1 MRIPAAFSLAALAVA
16 LAAPAHAKGTGMA
29 FVTSEKDHTI
39 TVLDTRTLEV
49 AGTIKTCKRP
59 RHIQMLPGDEQFM
72 VVCSDSG
79 QADIVDL
86 ATRKSTG
93 RISLGEDPE
102 AFDLSPD
109 GKTIYVS
116 AEEDAELVM
125 FDMKG
130 KKIKSVK
137 VGKEPEGVK
146 ASPDG
151 KTVWVTSEVANMVH
165 VYDTASG
172 KVTHNV
178 KAGKRPRRFALTPD
192 GKELWV
198 TNELSSDVTVLS
210 TADYKVLATIP
221 FKPQGMR
228 ADDVTPVG
236 ITMTRDGK
244 TMYVSLGKANHVA
257 EVDATSREVK
267 KYMLVG
273 KRAWN
278 VTLNRDESRLYVV
291 NGLSDDVTV
300 IDRAAGK
307 AIKSVPVGRVPYGL
321 LIDD

>member
-1 MRIPAAFSLAALAVA
+1 MRIVAALGLATVAAA
-16 LAAPAHAKGTGMA
+16 LAAPALAKGTGMA

-39 TVLDTRTLEV
+39 TVIDTKTLAVTE
-49 AGTIKTCKRP
+49 TIKTCKRP
-59 RHIQMLPGDEQFM
+59 RHIQMLPGDEKFM
-72 VVCSDSG
+72 VACADSG
-79 QADIVDL
+79 KADIIDL
-86 ATRKSTG
+86 ATRKSVG
-93 RISLGEDPE
+93 QINIGEDPE

-109 GKTIYVS
+109 GNTVYVS
-116 AEEDAELVM
+116 AEEDGELVLY
-125 FDMKG
+125 DMKG
-130 KKIKSVK
+130 KKQKAVK

-172 KVTHNV
+172 KITHNV
-178 KAGKRPRRFALTPD
+178 QAGKRPRRFALSPD

-198 TNELSSDVTVLS
+198 TNELGSNAAILS
-210 TADYKVLATIP
+210 TADYKILATVD

-228 ADDVTPVG
+228 KEDVMPVG
-236 ITMTRDGK
+236 ITGTKDGK
-244 TMYVSLGKANHVA
+244 TVFVSLGKANHVA
-257 EVDATSREVK
+257 EVDAATREVK
-267 KYMLVG
+267 RYMLVG

-278 VTLNRDESRLYVV
+278 VTLSKDESRLYVV

-300 IDRAAGK
+300 IDLASGK
-307 AIKSVPVGRVPYGL
+307 AVKSIPVGRVPYGL